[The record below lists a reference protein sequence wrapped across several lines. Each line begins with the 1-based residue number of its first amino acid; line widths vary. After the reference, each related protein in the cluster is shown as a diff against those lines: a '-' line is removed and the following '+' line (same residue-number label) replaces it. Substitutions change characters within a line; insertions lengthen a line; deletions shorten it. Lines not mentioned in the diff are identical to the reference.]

1 MRCSWSERL
10 LDRYVEC
17 TLNPRTMHEVATHV
31 ASCANCAAL
40 LTELR
45 VVDALLETTKSPE
58 LPINFTFAVMADV
71 RIAVAPRV
79 RRFAWWVVAVA
90 YLALAWVVGL
100 VIALDSDGATRARL
114 AQAFVP
120 LTTDW
125 NALLSAFVGT
135 SRALGG
141 GNPLVTGVGF
151 AILVSDILALTAILY
166 FYRNLRPRLAAHLAR
181 VTETAR

>member
-1 MRCSWSERL
+1 M
-10 LDRYVEC
+10 
-17 TLNPRTMHEVATHV
+17 
-31 ASCANCAAL
+31 
-40 LTELR
+40 
-45 VVDALLETTKSPE
+45 
-58 LPINFTFAVMADV
+58 
-71 RIAVAPRV
+71 
-79 RRFAWWVVAVA
+79 A